1 MSNTHLPLGKRPS
14 NLERNRLNNNGRTLF
29 EGRYLMEGETIEDA
43 IWRVAS
49 NIANAGSLSQSSKLL
64 KAHQYYNFILSKNFM
79 PNSPTF
85 FGAGTALG
93 QLSACYVVPIED
105 SLDGILKA
113 LRDASHITKYGGG
126 VGFSFSNLRSKGE
139 GIATTDGYASGA
151 VGWLRAY
158 NAMFKELQQG
168 GKRRGAF
175 MGILNIDHPDI
186 EEFIDCKKVEG
197 DISMFNLSIGITDKF
212 MSAVRL
218 DLDWD
223 LVDPHSKRVVKTVG
237 AKYLFDK
244 IIEGS
249 HRNGEPAMV
258 FLDTINRKNAN
269 NHIYMLE
276 ATNPCGEQPLEPYN
290 SCNLGSIN
298 LANFVSEDGILQQQ
312 ELENAIR
319 LGVQFLNDVLDTNRY
334 VDLVPELKETAL
346 KTRRIGLGVMGY
358 WSMLVKLGFSYGSIE
373 ANRFTEQLANFFFY
387 TAFSESI
394 EIAGRTGA
402 YPLYADSQW
411 SYLSGLS
418 NITPYT
424 KPDNG
429 FADIGFSP
437 ISYDD
442 MKQLRRE
449 AQEIGVAN
457 SAILTVA
464 PTGTISTIIGETGG
478 IEPEFALVYVRN
490 WLHGMERMQ
499 MVIVNPLFRE
509 RVEREIPDEGTR
521 ERIYDI
527 VGRTGTCQ
535 NIAELS
541 DECKR
546 LFKVSNDLTPM
557 EHLGVQIAWQKHIDS
572 AISKTINCPFETTEG
587 EMANLYHLAHRN
599 GLKGVTFYR
608 TGSRDMVVLET
619 LQTIEEKKQQNV
631 CELCGSETKV
641 SEGCETCMNPE
652 CGYSACSVA

>member
-1 MSNTHLPLGKRPS
+1 MTTFLPLGKRPS
-14 NLERNRLNNNGRTLF
+14 TLEQNRLNNNGRTLF
-29 EGRYLMEGETIEDA
+29 EGRYLMSGETIEDA

-49 NIANAGSLSQSSKLL
+49 NIANAGTISQPSKLL
-64 KAHQYYNFILSKNFM
+64 KAHQYYNLILSKNFM

-85 FGAGTALG
+85 FGAGTPLG

-105 SLDGILKA
+105 SLDGILKS

-126 VGFSFSNLRSKGE
+126 VGFSFSNIRSTGE
-139 GIATTDGYASGA
+139 PISTTDGYASGA

-158 NAMFKELQQG
+158 NAMFRELQQG

-186 EEFIDCKKVEG
+186 EEFIECKRVEG

-212 MSAVRL
+212 MSAVRN
-218 DLDWD
+218 DLDWN
-223 LVDPHSKRVVKTVG
+223 LVDPHSKRIVKKVK
-237 AKYLFDK
+237 AVDLFNR
-244 IIEGS
+244 IVEGS

-269 NHIYMLE
+269 NHKYILE

-298 LANFVSEDGILQQQ
+298 LANFLSDDGILQQQ

-319 LGVQFLNDVLDTNRY
+319 LGVQFLNDVLDVNNY
-334 VDLVPELKETAL
+334 VDLVPELKQTAL
-346 KTRRIGLGVMGY
+346 ATRRIGLGVMGY
-358 WSMLVKLGFSYGSIE
+358 WSMLVKLGFSYGSDE

-394 EIAGRTGA
+394 KIAGRTKP
-402 YPLYADSQW
+402 YPLFDGSQW
-411 SYLSGLS
+411 SYQSGVA

-424 KPDNG
+424 RPDNT
-429 FADIGFSP
+429 FSDIGFTP
-437 ISYDD
+437 VGFAE
-442 MKQLRRE
+442 MQALRRD
-449 AQEIGVAN
+449 AQTYGVAN

-490 WLHGMERMQ
+490 WLDGMERRQ
-499 MVIVNPLFRE
+499 MTIVNPLFRE
-509 RVEREIPDEGTR
+509 RVEREIPDEETR
-521 ERIYDI
+521 NSIYEK
-527 VGRTGTCQ
+527 VGRSGTCQ
-535 NIAELS
+535 NIKELS

-546 LFKVSNDLTPM
+546 LFRVSNDLTPI

-572 AISKTINCPFETTEG
+572 AISKTINCPFETTKEQ
-587 EMANLYHLAHRN
+587 MAELYHLAHKN
-599 GLKGVTFYR
+599 QLKGVTFYR
-608 TGSRDMVVLET
+608 TGSRDVVVLET
-619 LQTIEEKKQQNV
+619 LQTIEDKQHQNT

-641 SEGCETCMNPE
+641 AEGCETCMNPE